1 MAASF
6 CRKVSGI
13 LWDKLEA
20 AARDT
25 GERRVAIAGGVSA
38 NSWLRERVEQ
48 GCQENG
54 WQLYMPELPL
64 CGDNAAMIGAQGY
77 YELLAGNTAG
87 MDLNGRPYMEID
99 SGF

>member
-1 MAASF
+1 M
-6 CRKVSGI
+6 
-13 LWDKLEA
+13 D
-20 AARDT
+20 
-25 GERRVAIAGGVSA
+25 
-38 NSWLRERVEQ
+38 LRYPVTADYTTIYQRLTAV
-48 GCQENG
+48 CQENG

>member
-1 MAASF
+1 MSYRRNF
-6 CRKVSGI
+6 TIGRRETRNFYLTLVLGSWRKG
-13 LWDKLEA
+13 
-20 AARDT
+20 
-25 GERRVAIAGGVSA
+25 IAGFGAVGA
-38 NSWLRERVEQ
+38 LAAL
-48 GCQENG
+48 
-54 WQLYMPELPL
+54 LYMPELPL